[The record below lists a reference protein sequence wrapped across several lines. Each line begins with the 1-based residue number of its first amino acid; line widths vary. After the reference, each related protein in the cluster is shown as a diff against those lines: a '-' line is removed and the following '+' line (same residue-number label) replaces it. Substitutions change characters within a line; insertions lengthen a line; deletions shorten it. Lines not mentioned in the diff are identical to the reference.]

1 MKKVTLS
8 VAALAIAISSYGQCD
23 IPADQEYQK
32 SVATF
37 KAFEYQILDLIDA
50 VRMDMYY
57 GFLSRDKGN
66 YYINE
71 MMKLSVANKQA
82 IAIMSKDKFAKL

>member
-1 MKKVTLS
+1 
-8 VAALAIAISSYGQCD
+8 
-23 IPADQEYQK
+23 
-32 SVATF
+32 
-37 KAFEYQILDLIDA
+37 
-50 VRMDMYY
+50 MDMYY

>member
-37 KAFEYQILDLIDA
+37 KAFE
-50 VRMDMYY
+50 
-57 GFLSRDKGN
+57 
-66 YYINE
+66 
-71 MMKLSVANKQA
+71 
-82 IAIMSKDKFAKL
+82 

>member
-1 MKKVTLS
+1 MKKIALS
-8 VAALAIAISSYGQCD
+8 VVALSMTVMSYGQTND
-23 IPADQEYQK
+23 NSYQEQVK
-32 SVATF
+32 TF

-71 MMKLSVANKQA
+71 MMKLSIANKQA
-82 IAIMSKDKFAKL
+82 IAELSKNKFAKL